1 MDSRISTLKFLNPF
15 CRGRTSFWR
24 LRRRKDHGRPRG
36 LDRKTIEALGVAMIG
51 SEGRAYLTPVLTDLK
66 HATNIGLTSAVT
78 KQLLETLRD
87 RRASSAG
94 YLVRQSDRALERALE
109 QSGCGKS
116 DLQVATEYAE
126 YLEYSGTPQR
136 ILEALGLNSTR
147 LGDLLALALD
157 GPELDRLSTY
167 QFALAAG
174 LAPYLSDQIR
184 YAPLLLGL
192 IDVIAALPPE
202 LRHPHHRLQQ
212 ATAVLSSAGMV
223 PVPPRFSDRKIAAQL
238 FRRCPRPVGARIM
251 PDSFVSSMGSAFTE
265 TG

>member
-1 MDSRISTLKFLNPF
+1 MPHSAVEMDSRISTLKFLNPF

-126 YLEYSGTPQR
+126 YLEYSEHPRGSSR
-136 ILEALGLNSTR
+136 HWASTAQGSGICWR
-147 LGDLLALALD
+147 L
-157 GPELDRLSTY
+157 P
-167 QFALAAG
+167 
-174 LAPYLSDQIR
+174 
-184 YAPLLLGL
+184 
-192 IDVIAALPPE
+192 
-202 LRHPHHRLQQ
+202 
-212 ATAVLSSAGMV
+212 
-223 PVPPRFSDRKIAAQL
+223 
-238 FRRCPRPVGARIM
+238 
-251 PDSFVSSMGSAFTE
+251 
-265 TG
+265 